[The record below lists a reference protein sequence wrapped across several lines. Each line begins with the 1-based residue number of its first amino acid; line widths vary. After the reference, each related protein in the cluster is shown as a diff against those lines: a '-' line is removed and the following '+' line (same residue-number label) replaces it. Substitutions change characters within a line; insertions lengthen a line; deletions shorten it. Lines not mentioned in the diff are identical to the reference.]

1 MRVTMLVRNTDGLKA
16 KLKARHREQKQAVLA
31 VAERE
36 GNETYAIAHSL
47 ANRDTG
53 YMADHLRL
61 TFTRG
66 GFNWNVGFR
75 AEDFVGQVNPVTG
88 QEITAFY
95 PVFVILGT
103 RFYAGNDFLTAAMR
117 SRREMIRQSYAR
129 AIAGG

>member
-16 KLKARHREQKQAVLA
+16 KIRARTREQKQRVRE

-36 GNETYAIAHSL
+36 GDETYAIAFSL

-53 YMADHLRL
+53 YMADQLRL
-61 TFTRG
+61 EFTRG
-66 GFNWNVGFR
+66 GFNWAVGFR
-75 AEDFVGQVNPVTG
+75 SEDFIGQVNPVTQ

-103 RFYAGNDFLTAAMR
+103 RFYAGNDFLTAALR
-117 SRREMIRQSYAR
+117 GRRELIRQSYAR
-129 AIAGG
+129 AIRG